1 MPNYVLFKQKYHYGL
16 NRQYVVNFHFEFQ
29 QINIIMQKKE
39 AIMQKKFV
47 GGNWKMNKTV
57 VEAQKLARQLADR
70 LSDVDFADIAI
81 FPPFVDLYPV
91 NIILREKESKI
102 ILGAQNMHPEPSGAF
117 TGEISADM
125 ILSTGAK
132 MVVLGHSERR
142 HIFLETDSFINR
154 KVKRALEAGL
164 KPLLCIGELL
174 EERKAGKT
182 EDVISQQ
189 LKGSLKDVKL
199 NSADDL
205 IIAYEPVWAIGTG
218 VTATP
223 EQAQEAHKFV
233 RKVIS
238 EMFGEDIAKNLRIV
252 YGGSVKPTNA
262 KELLEKVD
270 IDGVSVGGASL
281 DADSFESIIRD
292 SNIAS

>member
-1 MPNYVLFKQKYHYGL
+1 
-16 NRQYVVNFHFEFQ
+16 
-29 QINIIMQKKE
+29 MQKKE

-270 IDGVSVGGASL
+270 IDGVFVGGASL